1 MFNSL
6 RDAYLIEKRKADDLV
21 KEREREAQEQ
31 QKNRLEEMGKM
42 SDERRKQL
50 ENLDPN
56 KPIE

>member
-31 QKNRLEEMGKM
+31 QKKRLEEMGKM